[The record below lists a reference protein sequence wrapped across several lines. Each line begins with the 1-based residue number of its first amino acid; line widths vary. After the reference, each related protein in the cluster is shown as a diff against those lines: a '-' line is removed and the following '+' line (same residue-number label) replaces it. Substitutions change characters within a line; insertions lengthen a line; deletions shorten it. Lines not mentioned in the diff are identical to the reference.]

1 MVIALFLPD
10 PQDLRSDEG
19 TLEVGRHYPLTI
31 DAEALA
37 PGSVITPTAALR
49 WQKHTVGSGESAA
62 LVFQRVGLSSRT
74 LYELTTSSEEIEKQ
88 LTRLRPGDVLLFGFD
103 QNNELLQI
111 KRPISSYE
119 NFVITKSD
127 SGYLSRLDTKEVYYQ
142 YNYAEADI
150 TSNFWN
156 AGISAGLTPNQIM
169 ELAGIYSWDIDF
181 ALDIRKGD
189 NFRILYQEK
198 VVEGEVI
205 GRGKIIASIFTNQG
219 DTFKAILDDKTGD
232 YYDEN
237 GRAMKKAFLRAPLD
251 FRRVSSN
258 FNPRRLHPVTGRV
271 RPHRGTD
278 YAAPVGTPIWAA
290 GSGVAPGVEGS
301 AAAVAS
307 QQPDWAQ
314 LVDEQGNTYYYNY
327 QDGSS
332 TWDKPPGFVS
342 PQATTTPKPNP
353 VDIDGLYDNTAYVG
367 RTPTE
372 EDWRVDPEYAQWLQW
387 QQYVRCTEWPLRA
400 HARCVDL
407 VRVVPSL
414 FCCAGMTTST
424 GTASTPTTMPEQ
436 TMRGVVLRTR
446 SQCPPQD
453 RVRLAL

>member
-37 PGSVITPTAALR
+37 PGSVMTPTAALR

-290 GSGVAPGVEGS
+290 GSGVVEKSSYNQFNGNYVFIRHNSTYMTKYLHLTKRLVKTGQRVKQGQTIGTLGGTGRVTGPHLHYEFLVNGVHQN
-301 AAAVAS
+301 ARTVK
-307 QQPDWAQ
+307 
-314 LVDEQGNTYYYNY
+314 L
-327 QDGSS
+327 
-332 TWDKPPGFVS
+332 
-342 PQATTTPKPNP
+342 PQAKSLTGQAKTTFIANAKNRLEKLERYSQL
-353 VDIDGLYDNTAYVG
+353 LYANN
-367 RTPTE
+367 
-372 EDWRVDPEYAQWLQW
+372 
-387 QQYVRCTEWPLRA
+387 
-400 HARCVDL
+400 
-407 VRVVPSL
+407 
-414 FCCAGMTTST
+414 
-424 GTASTPTTMPEQ
+424 
-436 TMRGVVLRTR
+436 
-446 SQCPPQD
+446 
-453 RVRLAL
+453 